1 MKPSLFQRI
10 RTLCVLPKKTIRFCW
25 RAFRASCNTILGLYL
40 ILQFSYLLLGLLSVR
55 IALPKRVL
63 SLLDE
68 EFSRAGIFYE
78 AKSLEIDASGVV
90 YLNKA

>member
-1 MKPSLFQRI
+1 M
-10 RTLCVLPKKTIRFCW
+10 
-25 RAFRASCNTILGLYL
+25 
-40 ILQFSYLLLGLLSVR
+40 R

-68 EFSRAGIFYE
+68 EFSRAGIVYE

-90 YLNKA
+90 YLNKS